1 MSVRLGSFGATRA
14 FLGRATAKLP
24 AARLKLKSGA
34 IAGMARQIL
43 FQDRHCR
50 LPDHLDART
59 VRARIDRTSFSAVTA
74 CRWCGHVQNWSNIAT
89 AEWSGALPGHL
100 RKPGRRRDG
109 SRDATRS
116 KYPIPLWLRFPT
128 KARRWRPEGP
138 CIGRSICCPKIRFC
152 NICGEDRRGQVA
164 M

>member
-1 MSVRLGSFGATRA
+1 MSVRLGSFGATRVFERDREIA
-14 FLGRATAKLP
+14 GI
-24 AARLKLKSGA
+24 AAEAYALKSGA

-59 VRARIDRTSFSAVTA
+59 VGARIDRTSFSAVTA
-74 CRWCGHVQNWSNIAT
+74 CRWCGQVQNWSNIAT

-100 RKPGRRRDG
+100 RKPGRTRDG

-128 KARRWRPEGP
+128 SAKMAP
-138 CIGRSICCPKIRFC
+138 
-152 NICGEDRRGQVA
+152 
-164 M
+164 